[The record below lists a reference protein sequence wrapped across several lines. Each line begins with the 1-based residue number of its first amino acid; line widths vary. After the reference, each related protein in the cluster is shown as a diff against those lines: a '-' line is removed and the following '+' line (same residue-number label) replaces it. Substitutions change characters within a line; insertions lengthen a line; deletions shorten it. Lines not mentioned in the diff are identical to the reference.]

1 MISVKRWASLGPSS
15 PPKGRRSSGSTR
27 PGSWIISVYEEGLKL
42 DIIKLP
48 IEYSASVLDSRF
60 RLVLIAAQRARQIS
74 DGSPVLVKSKYVKN
88 TTLALEEAI
97 EDKLKYL
104 TGEDARK
111 AREMEYRMRRE
122 RMARQSMEEAAAA
135 SLEKMEEIKEAY
147 KSETVVMAAEE
158 DEMLGDES
166 DEDFGDE
173 EGSDEVFE
181 DEEE

>member
-1 MISVKRWASLGPSS
+1 M
-15 PPKGRRSSGSTR
+15 
-27 PGSWIISVYEEGLKL
+27 

-97 EDKLKYL
+97 EDKLRYL

-147 KSETVVMAAEE
+147 KSETAILVAEE
-158 DEMLGDES
+158 DEGLGEES
-166 DEDFGDE
+166 DDEEFGDE
-173 EGSDEVFE
+173 GEGDAGIAE
-181 DEEE
+181 DEE

>member
-1 MISVKRWASLGPSS
+1 M
-15 PPKGRRSSGSTR
+15 
-27 PGSWIISVYEEGLKL
+27 

-97 EDKLKYL
+97 EGKLKYL

-111 AREMEYRMRRE
+111 ARDMEYRLRRE

-147 KSETVVMAAEE
+147 KADTAVMAEDDDMALGDVSDEEFGDEDEGMEE
-158 DEMLGDES
+158 DEKMACPYC
-166 DEDFGDE
+166 DE
-173 EGSDEVFE
+173 EINLSEVKMNP
-181 DEEE
+181 DGHSMTCPSCKKKIALDDVKDAD